1 MFGNLNF
8 FRISRVALMAICISL
23 VGMPA
28 SFGKKNEPPPA
39 EAGASGDGPSLAKEK
54 PWVDLE
60 NKLGLLR
67 SKREAQAATLKKL
80 KAEKDLLKIG
90 TDAFKEKHKE
100 FQKTYADWMKT
111 GDDYNK
117 MINLLKY
124 RYPER
129 VLRKNTGNEESMKAK
144 SIEELELEMGIDGKL
159 NKAIRKVKGQFG
171 DQTAAPTD
179 NKASKSKA
187 GSDPDEG
194 DSIEAEPQII
204 LKK

>member
-1 MFGNLNF
+1 MFGNLKF
-8 FRISRVALMAICISL
+8 LGKLKL
-23 VGMPA
+23 VIVGVCFVGLTV
-28 SFGKKNEPPPA
+28 SFGKQKEEVPA
-39 EAGASGDGPSLAKEK
+39 DQGTTGEGPSLAKEK

-67 SKREAQAATLKKL
+67 RKREAQAAALKKL
-80 KAEKDLLKIG
+80 KDEKDLLKNG

-117 MINLLKY
+117 MMNLLKY

-129 VLRKNTGNEESMKAK
+129 VLRKNAGTEESMKAK

-171 DQTAAPTD
+171 DQTLAPVD
-179 NKASKSKA
+179 NNASKSKA
-187 GSDPDEG
+187 GSDPDQG